1 MKSKE
6 PHSDDRSQAELAI
19 QLEPARLGT
28 TPIDILTMLDIRN
41 PLFWLLGVVVV
52 VAVRSLVRSNF
63 SAEAREQRR
72 REKSHQPV
80 VSRKHGPT
88 IRLAVDMGKPRHVRK
103 G

>member
-1 MKSKE
+1 
-6 PHSDDRSQAELAI
+6 
-19 QLEPARLGT
+19 
-28 TPIDILTMLDIRN
+28 MLDIRN
-41 PLFWLLGVVVV
+41 PLFWLLVVVLV

-63 SAEAREQRR
+63 SAEAREQLR

-88 IRLAVDMGKPRHVRK
+88 IRLAVDVGKPRHIRK

>member
-1 MKSKE
+1 LRANE
-6 PHSDDRSQAELAI
+6 PHSDDGSQAKLAI

-72 REKSHQPV
+72 REKSHRPV

-88 IRLAVDMGKPRHVRK
+88 VRLAVDLGKRRHARK